1 MCTEF
6 GRKVTVG
13 RTVTIQDTSI
23 SAVICPGSAVKL
35 GYCSD
40 TIFLLST
47 LKFHGIEFFISST
60 VSLPEKQVILLCWSL
75 WDLTVVRDRTVI
87 FWGFLALSSFFPTEL
102 FLYYNIS
109 LLSWILSTLSFLPW
123 KNRSRIKRI
132 WKVYLNSFMLWV

>member
-1 MCTEF
+1 MHCIWKKSNSGKNCDNSRYF
-6 GRKVTVG
+6 YL
-13 RTVTIQDTSI
+13 S
-23 SAVICPGSAVKL
+23 SHLPGSAVKL

-47 LKFHGIEFFISST
+47 LKFHRIEFFISST
-60 VSLPEKQVILLCWSL
+60 ISLPEKQVILCWSP

-109 LLSWILSTLSFLPW
+109 LLSWVLSTLSFLPW